1 MPTEPNISAA
11 GHEYSSHRRTAAH
24 VGTVVVVGAGSAGMT
39 TAWRLSTDP
48 SMHVVLVDA
57 GVDPGP
63 AVPESLRRDMLLPA
77 EFYWDYTEADTGAFL
92 PRGKVLGGTSAANA
106 AAAVRGHPACFDAWG
121 PGWTWRDCLP
131 AFVGLE
137 SDKQFGDRSYHG
149 ASGPIPI
156 TRYAAGEFDAEFQEV
171 YDAIGY
177 GAIDDHNEPHRLGYG
192 PWPTNRV
199 GDDRAS
205 TLLQLLP
212 DLRARSNVTIHP
224 GAKVRRVLIED
235 GVASGVLI
243 ETPTGTT
250 IIEGDCVVLAAGTF
264 GSPEIL
270 FESGVG
276 DAEDLRAADIGLTAH
291 LPGVGRN
298 LSDHPFLQMVVD
310 VNDPARYPRGAAQGT
325 LLTFDR
331 DLPAGNLGHLFAYQ
345 TAAFDPTARPSQ
357 ASVTV
362 ALMTPE
368 SRGRLTFNA
377 GGRSAEVQL
386 AHFTH
391 PDDQHAGS
399 ALVTHARE
407 VIAEVSARGLVAVPD
422 DAWWT
427 EPVPRTT
434 LRTRA
439 VTYHHPVGTCRMGTD
454 TDAVV
459 GTDLRVHGVH
469 GLYVADA
476 SVMPALPRGTTNL
489 ATMMIGWRAADL
501 VSSHISPNIP
511 AEREDSM

>member
-1 MPTEPNISAA
+1 MPIQPNGSAA
-11 GHEYSSHRRTAAH
+11 HA
-24 VGTVVVVGAGSAGMT
+24 GTVIVVGAGSAGMT

-48 SMHVVLVDA
+48 SIHVVLVEA
-57 GVDPGP
+57 GVDPGRSI
-63 AVPESLRRDMLLPA
+63 PEALRRDMLLPA
-77 EFYWDYTEADTGAFL
+77 EFYWNYAEADTGAFL

-137 SDKQFGDRSYHG
+137 SDQQFGAESYHG
-149 ASGPIPI
+149 DRGPIPI
-156 TRYAAGEFDAEFQEV
+156 TRYATGGFDAEFNEV
-171 YDAIGY
+171 Y
-177 GAIDDHNEPHRLGYG
+177 GALGHRGIDDHNEPNSLGYG

-212 DLRARSNVTIHP
+212 DLRVRPNVTIHSN
-224 GAKVRRVLIED
+224 ATVRRILIEG

-243 ETPTGTT
+243 DTHTGPA

-270 FESGVG
+270 FDSGIG
-276 DAEDLRAADIGLTAH
+276 DADELQEAGIDIAAH

-325 LLTFDR
+325 LLTFDHY
-331 DLPAGNLGHLFAYQ
+331 LPAGNLGHLFAYQ

-368 SRGRLTFNA
+368 SRGRLTLYG
-377 GGRSAEVQL
+377 GGRPAAVHL

-391 PDDQHAGS
+391 PDDRRTGS
-399 ALVTHARE
+399 ALLAHARE
-407 VIAEVSARGLVAVPD
+407 VVTEVSKQGLITPPD
-422 DAWWT
+422 NAWW
-427 EPVPRTT
+427 EDADAETT
-434 LRTRA
+434 LRARA
-439 VTYHHPVGTCRMGTD
+439 VTYHHPVGTCRMGSGSD
-454 TDAVV
+454 SVV
-459 GTDLRVHGVH
+459 GSDLRVHGISR
-469 GLYVADA
+469 LYVADA
-476 SVMPALPRGTTNL
+476 SVMPRLPRGTTNL
-489 ATMMIGWRAADL
+489 ATMMIGWRAADFI
-501 VSSHISPNIP
+501 STHISSEPRT
-511 AEREDSM
+511 AQKDSL